1 MRSVSSHG
9 RLPCNT
15 LLSSQGVSSVPRS
28 LTLPIILPHL
38 PRSCAFSRQPA
49 EELRPEGDIA
59 GPFGEA
65 GRAPVRENVRR
76 EDANPSLADLIDHQ
90 QRIAAVGELRE
101 QRAAPLVDL
110 VVAEEIGPF
119 PGQPGEYL
127 MLGDDLWIDTLRRLH
142 AIVVRRDPD

>member
-1 MRSVSSHG
+1 MRSVWSPG
-9 RLPCNT
+9 RLPCST
-15 LLSSQGVSSVPRS
+15 LLSSQGVLTVPHS
-28 LTLPIILPHL
+28 LALPIILPT
-38 PRSCAFSRQPA
+38 PQSCAFSRQPA
-49 EELRPEGDIA
+49 EELLPEGDIA

-65 GRAPVRENVRR
+65 RRAPVRENVRR

-119 PGQPGEYL
+119 L
-127 MLGDDLWIDTLRRLH
+127 
-142 AIVVRRDPD
+142 